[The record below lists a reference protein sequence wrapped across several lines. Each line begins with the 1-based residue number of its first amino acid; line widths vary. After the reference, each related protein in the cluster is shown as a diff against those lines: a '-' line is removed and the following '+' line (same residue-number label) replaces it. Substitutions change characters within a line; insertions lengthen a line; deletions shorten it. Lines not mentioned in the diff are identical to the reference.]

1 MGNMQLKLSWKNSE
15 DSKNVSYT
23 ESSRPTCI
31 GDTIGIFLEF
41 TVSRLTDEI
50 TAFILKSIELC

>member
-31 GDTIGIFLEF
+31 GDTIGILFGVHCF
-41 TVSRLTDEI
+41 KIDR
-50 TAFILKSIELC
+50 